1 MATESYIFWA
11 IAGVRVLIISSAPP
25 RNEAEPPAGVASL
38 AASRSDLEPPPPES
52 PAFEYFMGNE
62 LPKFPFYNASS
73 NSAWRSGCRCALVAG
88 RNQKAEMD
96 GEGKIDNIIRD
107 RNNAALKESPSER
120 AEPVARPLDSS
131 SQAAC
136 TAERFVRARCLAVAE
151 ESPKMSA
158 MLKSGNGRASQLGID
173 LGA

>member
-1 MATESYIFWA
+1 MRVPT
-11 IAGVRVLIISSAPP
+11 VRGAQ
-25 RNEAEPPAGVASL
+25 AAVAHVSQDEIKRL
-38 AASRSDLEPPPPES
+38 R
-52 PAFEYFMGNE
+52 
-62 LPKFPFYNASS
+62 
-73 NSAWRSGCRCALVAG
+73 WT
-88 RNQKAEMD
+88 D